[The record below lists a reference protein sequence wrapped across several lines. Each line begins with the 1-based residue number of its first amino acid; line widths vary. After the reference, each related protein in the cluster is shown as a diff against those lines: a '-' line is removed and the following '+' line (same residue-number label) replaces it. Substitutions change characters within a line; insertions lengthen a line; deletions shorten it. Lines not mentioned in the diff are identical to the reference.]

1 MAILDSQSSQEDGAP
16 GTDDTIVD
24 ISPPDSDNLDATLE
38 SDDIPTS
45 LKESDQDETG
55 IELSENSSA
64 ALKRSISLDE
74 PILSTQ
80 DLNDTITYDASS
92 KQEMSDSE
100 ISDSV
105 PDQNLNEDPK
115 LEDSEG
121 ALQTGRVERMG
132 SSGLDI
138 DEPILSTQDLHDF
151 EQEPGS
157 DSIDEITTP
166 QLAGSSSTSPV
177 GEKRS
182 RESDSDYEP
191 PMKKPCVLD
200 LEEPILCTQELQT
213 KTSTSSAESEP
224 EAPDDIAEDTKPS
237 TMEVEPHVDSMV
249 PEKEERECDKDEFV
263 ISTQEDTKSADTG
276 SRTMDE
282 GPDGENKENEPP
294 PDSPPDHYDMIDQV
308 GLISNHAQTFNC
320 H

>member
-1 MAILDSQSSQEDGAP
+1 MAILDSQSSQEDAAP

-24 ISPPDSDNLDATLE
+24 ISPPDPDNLDATLE

-45 LKESDQDETG
+45 LKESDEDETG

-100 ISDSV
+100 ISDLV
-105 PDQNLNEDPK
+105 PSQNLNEDPK

-121 ALQTGRVERMG
+121 VPQVGIVESVG
-132 SSGLDI
+132 TSGLDI

-157 DSIDEITTP
+157 DNVDEITTP

-200 LEEPILCTQELQT
+200 LEEPILCTQELQS
-213 KTSTSSAESEP
+213 KDSTPSGESESESP
-224 EAPDDIAEDTKPS
+224 ANIAEDLKPS
-237 TMEVEPHVDSMV
+237 TMEIEPHVDSMV
-249 PEKEERECDKDEFV
+249 PEKEEQECDKDNFV
-263 ISTQEDTKSADTG
+263 IATQEDTKSADTG
-276 SRTMDE
+276 SCTIDE

-308 GLISNHAQTFNC
+308 RLICTKF
-320 H
+320 